1 MTPTRRARPI
11 VSWPRP
17 TDSLRPTVALRR
29 KRRRH
34 GLPGLEPV
42 SRQFGFDR
50 GKPIDRWYIER
61 FLDEHRADVRGA
73 VLEVAE
79 STYTQWYGD
88 NEVTRSDVLHHAGND
103 ESTVVGDLTTGEGLP
118 AATYDCF
125 ICTQT
130 LPFIYDVHAA
140 VRGIAQVLRP
150 GGVVLAT
157 VPGMSQVSRED
168 KRDWGDW
175 WRFTSQGTQRLFEE
189 SFDLVEVEAHGNV
202 LSAAAFLYAFAAEE
216 LTEDELSARD
226 PDYELLITVRAS
238 TSTAPREDQN

>member
-1 MTPTRRARPI
+1 VI
-11 VSWPRP
+11 
-17 TDSLRPTVALRR
+17 RR
-29 KRRRH
+29 KRRGH

-42 SRQFGFDR
+42 SREFGFER
-50 GKPIDRWYIER
+50 GKPVDRWYIER
-61 FLDEHRADVRGA
+61 FLNEHRADIRGA

-88 NEVTRSDVLHHAGND
+88 GQVTQSDVLHRQGND
-103 ESTVVGDLTTGEGLP
+103 ESTIVGDLTTGEGLP
-118 AATYDCF
+118 RQAYDCF

-140 VRGIAQVLRP
+140 VQGMANVLKP

-157 VPGMSQVSRED
+157 VPGMSQVSRDD

-189 SFDLVEVEAHGNV
+189 AFDEVGVQAHGNV
-202 LSAAAFLYAFAAEE
+202 LSAAAFLYAYAAEE
-216 LTEDELSARD
+216 LTEAELAHRD
-226 PDYELLITVRAS
+226 PDYELLITVRA
-238 TSTAPREDQN
+238 TSRTH

>member
-1 MTPTRRARPI
+1 MR
-11 VSWPRP
+11 
-17 TDSLRPTVALRR
+17 LRR
-29 KRRRH
+29 KPRGH

-61 FLDEHRADVRGA
+61 FLDGHRADVRGA

-79 STYTQWYGD
+79 DTYTQWYGD
-88 NEVTRSDVLHHAGND
+88 GEVARSDVLHHAGT
-103 ESTVVGDLTTGEGLP
+103 EQSTIVGDLTTGAGLP
-118 AATYDCF
+118 AAAYDCF

-140 VRGIAQVLRP
+140 VRGMANVLVP

-175 WRFTSQGTQRLFEE
+175 WRFTSDGARRLFEE
-189 SFDLVEVEAHGNV
+189 AFDDVDVEAHGNV
-202 LSAAAFLYAFAAEE
+202 LSAAAFLYAYAAEE
-216 LTEDELSARD
+216 LTEAELSHRD
-226 PDYELLITVRAS
+226 PDYELLITVRA
-238 TSTAPREDQN
+238 TSRTP

>member
-1 MTPTRRARPI
+1 VRLGRNRRH
-11 VSWPRP
+11 
-17 TDSLRPTVALRR
+17 
-29 KRRRH
+29 H
-34 GLPGLEPV
+34 GLPSLEPV

-61 FLDEHRADVRGA
+61 FLTQHRSDVRGA

-88 NEVTRSDVLHHAGND
+88 GDVTRSDVLHHTGND
-103 ESTVVGDLTTGEGLP
+103 ESTVVGDLTTGHGLP
-118 AATYDCF
+118 VDTYDCF

-140 VRGIAQVLRP
+140 VRGMATVLKP

-175 WRFTSQGTQRLFEE
+175 WRFTSQGTRRLFAEA
-189 SFDLVEVEAHGNV
+189 FDEVEAKAHGNV
-202 LSAAAFLYAFAAEE
+202 LSAAAFLYAYAAEE
-216 LTEDELSARD
+216 LTESELAHDD
-226 PDYELLITVRAS
+226 PDYELLITVRA
-238 TSTAPREDQN
+238 TSRTP

>member
-1 MTPTRRARPI
+1 VI
-11 VSWPRP
+11 
-17 TDSLRPTVALRR
+17 RR
-29 KRRRH
+29 KRRGH

-42 SRQFGFDR
+42 SREFGFER
-50 GKPIDRWYIER
+50 GKPVDRWYIER
-61 FLDEHRADVRGA
+61 FLNEHRADIRGA

-88 NEVTRSDVLHHAGND
+88 GQVTQSDVLHRQGND
-103 ESTVVGDLTTGEGLP
+103 ESTIVGDLTTGEGLP
-118 AATYDCF
+118 QQAYDCF

-140 VRGIAQVLRP
+140 VRGMATVLKP

-157 VPGMSQVSRED
+157 VPGMSQVSRDD

-189 SFDLVEVEAHGNV
+189 AFDEVEVQAHGNV
-202 LSAAAFLYAFAAEE
+202 LSASAFLYAYAAEE
-216 LTEDELSARD
+216 LTEAELAHRD
-226 PDYELLITVRAS
+226 PDYELLITVRA
-238 TSTAPREDQN
+238 TSRTR

>member
-1 MTPTRRARPI
+1 VR
-11 VSWPRP
+11 
-17 TDSLRPTVALRR
+17 LR
-29 KRRRH
+29 KRSGH

-42 SRQFGFDR
+42 SRQFGFER
-50 GKPIDRWYIER
+50 GKPVDRWYIER
-61 FLDEHRADVRGA
+61 FLAAHRSDVRGA

-88 NEVTRSDVLHHAGND
+88 GEVTKSDVLHRAGNG
-103 ESTVVGDLTTGEGLP
+103 ESTIAGDLTTGEGLP
-118 AATYDCF
+118 QAAYDCF

-140 VRGIAQVLRP
+140 VRGMANVVEP

-189 SFDLVEVEAHGNV
+189 AFEHVETEAHGNV
-202 LSAAAFLYAFAAEE
+202 LSAAAFLYAYAAEE
-216 LTEDELSARD
+216 LTEPELEHRD
-226 PDYELLITVRAS
+226 PDYELLITVRA
-238 TSTAPREDQN
+238 TNRTQ

>member
-1 MTPTRRARPI
+1 MRFG
-11 VSWPRP
+11 
-17 TDSLRPTVALRR
+17 R
-29 KRRRH
+29 KRRGH

-42 SRQFGFDR
+42 SREFGFDR
-50 GKPIDRWYIER
+50 GKPVDRWYIER
-61 FLDEHRADVRGA
+61 FLSQHRADVRGA

-88 NEVTRSDVLHHAGND
+88 GDVTTSDVLHHKGND
-103 ESTVVGDLTTGEGLP
+103 ESTVVGDLTTGDGLP
-118 AATYDCF
+118 TAAYDCF

-140 VRGIAQVLRP
+140 VRGMASVLRP

-175 WRFTSQGTQRLFEE
+175 WRFTSQGTELLFSEA
-189 SFDLVEVEAHGNV
+189 FDDVEAEAHGNV
-202 LSAAAFLYAFAAEE
+202 LSAAAFLYAYAAEE
-216 LTEDELSARD
+216 LTDDELLHRD
-226 PDYELLITVRAS
+226 PEYELVITIRARRGPV
-238 TSTAPREDQN
+238 T